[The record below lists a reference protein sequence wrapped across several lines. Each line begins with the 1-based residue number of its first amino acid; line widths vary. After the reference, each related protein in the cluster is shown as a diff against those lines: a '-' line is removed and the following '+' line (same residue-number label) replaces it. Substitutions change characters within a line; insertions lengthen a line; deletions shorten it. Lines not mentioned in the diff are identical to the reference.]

1 MEIAEDRINELE
13 NVPNLMFRL
22 SQSEHQRENI
32 WKKVNRASEM
42 CGKITWNPTII
53 SSKSQKEKRKIMGQK
68 EYLGKIMV

>member
-13 NVPNLMFRL
+13 NVPIRL